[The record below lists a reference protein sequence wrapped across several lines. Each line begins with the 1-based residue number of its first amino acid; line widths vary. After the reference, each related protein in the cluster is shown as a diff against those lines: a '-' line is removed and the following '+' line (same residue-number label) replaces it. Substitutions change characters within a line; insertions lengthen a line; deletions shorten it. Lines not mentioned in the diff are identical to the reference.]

1 MASSAG
7 IAVED
12 ESKSLNENPD
22 VHLSE
27 VDSALSVNQR
37 IEQRAYE
44 LYELGGCEHGH
55 DVEHWVKAEMEIAA
69 QMSASSVTP
78 TISNDEK

>member
-1 MASSAG
+1 MASPGG

-12 ESKSLNENPD
+12 ESKSLNNSPD

-27 VDSALSVNQR
+27 VDNDSSVNER
-37 IEQRAYE
+37 IERRAYE
-44 LYELGGCEHGH
+44 LFELGGCEHGH
-55 DVEHWVKAEMEIAA
+55 DVEHWLKAEMEIAA
-69 QMSASSVTP
+69 QMSASSVAP